1 MRNDSPLNLAN
12 KRLFKICETASM
24 KKDTEKCASIV
35 LFNKLDEVLI
45 LFRSPHLKQWM
56 PGKWSIPGGHLWEG
70 ESEKA
75 GAAREMFEE
84 TGLFVP
90 LESLSLVE
98 RRGRIAF
105 YTSEE
110 FYGRIVVDEY
120 ENTGYVWASEETLNK
135 IDGVPQLLHTIS
147 TALQKRKENS

>member
-1 MRNDSPLNLAN
+1 
-12 KRLFKICETASM
+12 M

-56 PGKWSIPGGHLWEG
+56 PGKWSTPGGHLWEG
-70 ESEKA
+70 EEEKA
-75 GAAREMFEE
+75 GAARELFEE

-98 RRGRIAF
+98 RRGRMAF

-120 ENTGYVWASEETLNK
+120 ENTGYVWASEGTLNK
-135 IDGVPQLLHTIS
+135 IDGVPQLLHTIGA
-147 TALQKRKENS
+147 ALQKRKENS